1 MNKNI
6 SLYLLIGLTFISC
19 KRTSNGVVVAE
30 VSGSKLYESDLISL
44 FDDNLSF
51 EDSAF
56 LRAEFIDNWIRR
68 QLIINESGKILNE
81 EERDFSDELNSL
93 KEDLLYQ
100 STLQKMVNQRMDTIL
115 TDVELKEFYENNLDE
130 FELVQNLVKL
140 RFYKISN
147 EIDDLQQ
154 LWDDFRQN
162 LNGIDNTLKSIAE
175 DDGSYFDNTRQWLRF
190 DEVLKEIPITTYNQ
204 ENFLQNNKFIKV
216 KDGNYTYFIEIIDF
230 LIKSE
235 TAPFEIVKEKIKM
248 ILLNQKNIM
257 YREKIESEL
266 RENAVKQNKL
276 IIH

>member
-1 MNKNI
+1 
-6 SLYLLIGLTFISC
+6 
-19 KRTSNGVVVAE
+19 VAE